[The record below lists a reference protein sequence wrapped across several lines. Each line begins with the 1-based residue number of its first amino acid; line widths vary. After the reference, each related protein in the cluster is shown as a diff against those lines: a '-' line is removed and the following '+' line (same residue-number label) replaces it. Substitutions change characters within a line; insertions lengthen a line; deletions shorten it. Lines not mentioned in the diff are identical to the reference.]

1 MALVSLS
8 RAGTTCRCH
17 FFGLRSIAASA
28 AECHYPGAS
37 WELASGAEQAGWS
50 REKLKLAREHSASL
64 NTDALMLIVDGKI
77 LMEWGE
83 TAARYNIHSIRKSF
97 LSALYGVYV
106 KEGVIDLGASM
117 GKLGIDDNEPLL
129 TPIEKT
135 ATVADLL
142 KARSGIYHAALY
154 ETDGMARGRPARGS
168 HAPGTHWYYNNWDFN
183 ALGTIFEQQT
193 GTKIF
198 AEFKARIAD
207 PIGMQDYRIQD
218 GRYVTGRDSIHAAYP
233 FRMSARDLARFG
245 LLYLCEGAWEGRQVV
260 PREWITESTTSY
272 STNRQTG
279 GYGYLWWIVT
289 STFLP
294 SHLAPAGSFLASGA
308 HGHKILVVPALD
320 LVLVHRVD
328 TDVRGRNVTLRQFG
342 QLAQMILEARVR

>member
-1 MALVSLS
+1 VRAQVPAVILSVFAL
-8 RAGTTCRCH
+8 
-17 FFGLRSIAASA
+17 AASA
-28 AECHYPGAS
+28 AECRYPGAS
-37 WELASGAEQAGWS
+37 WELAEAAEQAGWS
-50 REKLKLAREHSASL
+50 HEKLKRAREYSATL
-64 NTDALMLIVDGKI
+64 NTDAVMVIAGGKI
-77 LMEWGE
+77 LTEWGE
-83 TAARYNIHSIRKSF
+83 TATRYNIHSIRKSF
-97 LSALYGVYV
+97 ISALYGIYV
-106 KEGVIDLGASM
+106 KEGKIDLGASM
-117 GKLGIDDNEPLL
+117 EKLGIDDNAPSL

-154 ETDGMARGRPARGS
+154 ETDAMAKARPIRGS

-198 AEFKARIAD
+198 PEFKARIAD
-207 PIGMQDYRIQD
+207 PIGMQDYRIED

-245 LLYLCEGAWEGRQVV
+245 LLYLCGGAWEGRQLV
-260 PREWITESTTSY
+260 PREWVTESTTSY
-272 STNRQTG
+272 SANRQTG

-289 STFLP
+289 SPFLP
-294 SHLAPAGSFLASGA
+294 AHLAPAGSFLASGA
-308 HGHKILVVPALD
+308 HGHKILVVPAFD
-320 LVLVHRVD
+320 LVLVHRVN

-342 QLAQMILEARVR
+342 ELARMILEARVR